1 MIVHVALKTI
11 TSICL
16 NRILFKEKSAWRRM
30 DEHIYKKNEG
40 NFVCHPSTN
49 VFKRNRASRFNDEI
63 QTFPP
68 AP

>member
-1 MIVHVALKTI
+1 MIVHVASKTI

-16 NRILFKEKSAWRRM
+16 NRILFKEQSARRRM

-40 NFVCHPSTN
+40 SFVCYPSTN
-49 VFKRNRASRFNDEI
+49 VFKRSRASRFNDEI